1 MTKQELW
8 TKVNKENCGQIAD
21 LIFSLY
27 ERWQE
32 EQEYEDINDYLK
44 AIQKRIPEAFKIHK
58 NPFGI
63 TAKCDDG
70 NIRIEVKDERECLR
84 MVGRS
89 V

>member
-8 TKVNKENCGQIAD
+8 KKVNEENYGRIAG
-21 LIFSLY
+21 LIFDLY

-44 AIQKRIPEAFKIHK
+44 VIQKSIPQAVEIHK

-84 MVGRS
+84 LVGRS